1 MIIGIASD
9 HGGYQLKEVLKPY
22 LVELGHEVK
31 DYGTNSE
38 ESVDYPDY
46 GAKLARAVAQG
57 ECNKGIAICGSGQG
71 IMMSANKVK
80 GIRCALPSDVY
91 SAEMTAM
98 HNNAN
103 MIALGGRVH
112 GQDLAK
118 RIVRA
123 YLETEFEGGRHQ
135 RRIDKITEL
144 EENF

>member
-9 HGGYQLKEVLKPY
+9 HGGYGLKEIIKPY
-22 LVELGHEVK
+22 LKEIGYEVK
-31 DYGTNSE
+31 DFGTDSE
-38 ESVDYPDY
+38 ESVDYPDFGY
-46 GAKLARAVAQG
+46 KLASAVAKG
-57 ECNKGIAICGSGQG
+57 ECVKGIAICGSGQG

-135 RRIDKITEL
+135 RRIDKITKI
-144 EENF
+144 EENA